1 MVLRRGPVPTLTY
14 RPKTVNSFS
23 RAASSC
29 CPAWPNGLTRT
40 DGQRLVVYMAA
51 PGTAD
56 YDATVLLS
64 HPSHKSLTAQI
75 WPLRA
80 ATILGV
86 SFPGN
91 VTTER

>member
-23 RAASSC
+23 RAVSSC
-29 CPAWPNGLTRT
+29 RPAWPNGLTRT
-40 DGQRLVVYMAA
+40 DGQRLAIYMAGS
-51 PGTAD
+51 GTAD
-56 YDATVLLS
+56 DDAMFLPS
-64 HPSHKSLTAQI
+64 HPSHKSLTTQI
-75 WPLRA
+75 WPLRT

-91 VTTER
+91 VTMAR